1 MSYLA
6 YRCLDGRIMLKVNMK
21 ALARMRC
28 MGNVAKMGEK
38 NTQKLLF
45 SQKPR
50 RRWEDNTKMNLREIG
65 WEGVDWIHL
74 AQDRD
79 L

>member
-28 MGNVAKMGEK
+28 MGNVAEMGEK

-50 RRWEDNTKMNLREIG
+50 RRWEDNIK
-65 WEGVDWIHL
+65 
-74 AQDRD
+74 
-79 L
+79 